1 MSKDFDSLLEYKKS
15 TGDWHYNPMIKST
28 DYQYVGRFVTDFSQ
42 HMRDVE
48 WGEPETAIDIWEED
62 KDKPMDVHN
71 LAWGKQQHIDAGY
84 TKHNTKKYQLF
95 NSDKVP
101 DIFNKMADMSG
112 LDNYS
117 VALFRQNPGQ
127 INPWHFDTYQG
138 VVNEYKKQGIELLD
152 SEIKN
157 IKRYL
162 IVLEDWDWGHFLQIG
177 NNVLSQWKAG
187 DIFTWDYGMYHTTGN
202 AGLTPKLTAHITG
215 LPSENALHLKGEF
228 EFNV

>member
-1 MSKDFDSLLEYKKS
+1 MKNKTLLDYKKS
-15 TGDWHYNPMIKST
+15 LGDWHYNPMIKST

-42 HMRDVE
+42 HIKNVD

-101 DIFNKMADMSG
+101 EIFNKMADISG

-127 INPWHFDTYQG
+127 INHWHFDTYQG
-138 VVNEYKKQGIELLD
+138 VVNEYKKQGKEFDYVCCIFATAPLLKID
-152 SEIKN
+152 N
-157 IKRYL
+157 IKL
-162 IVLEDWDWGHFLQIG
+162 GLQK
-177 NNVLSQWKAG
+177 NNLPFDDAG
-187 DIFTWDYGMYHTTGN
+187 IEQTWEFAHPNNQRVTGF
-202 AGLTPKLTAHITG
+202 AGTDT
-215 LPSENALHLKGEF
+215 
-228 EFNV
+228 